1 MKRFDFK
8 SLFSIEADSE
18 QETLKNPEMEEV
30 KEEVLEEINEKGQE
44 EVNEFVQEEGLEEV
58 KEIFQEEPSRN
69 EQASEAKAYSRLLK
83 EMDILKEEMLYS
95 NSTVIKAVNDLK
107 QELNDKNSLLDKQ
120 EDIIK
125 RQSQTITKFQDD
137 LLYKI
142 QKPLIME
149 LIEISDNIKMI
160 LDDEDL
166 AEHKDFSALIDRVK
180 SLYEW
185 VDASLSNNSV
195 KRYSLTLES
204 PDQLDRKRQ
213 DVIDIE
219 YTDDPSKD
227 STFYTERPGYIWSM
241 PYLIINS
248 DIQLKKAMEDPPK
261 SFEFIIRPEEVV
273 KYKFQEK
280 TENN

>member
-248 DIQLKKAMEDPPK
+248 DIQLKKAMEDTPK